1 MDIRLII
8 LLLGVLAG
16 GSLILFEKIKGKK
29 IILRYRWE
37 FYSSIFFTVLMLV
50 SLIQSFL
57 ESGLTII
64 SFIFMAFFI
73 IGVIMVVKAKQ
84 KLIEPES

>member
-16 GSLILFEKIKGKK
+16 GSLILIEKIKGKK
-29 IILRYRWE
+29 IILRDRRE

-57 ESGLTII
+57 ESGLTLI

>member
-1 MDIRLII
+1 LDIRLII

-29 IILRYRWE
+29 IILRDRRE

-57 ESGLTII
+57 ESGLTLI